1 MLDLVSGN
9 RSIPSYGAA
18 CGRVQVATHCPGR
31 HHAGILVGL
40 APPTWSP
47 ALRTMMVAGNWK
59 MHGSRAMAESLAADV
74 AAGRPEAV
82 DVVLFPPYPYLDALC
97 RAHGAQLPCGAQDV
111 SEHGGEGAFTGEV
124 SAAMLRD
131 VGCAWALVGHSERRQ
146 YHGED
151 NVRVARKF
159 GAVLEAGLQPM
170 LCIGE
175 TLEQREDGRTEAV
188 LAAQLA
194 AVIEAHGIAAFE
206 QAVVA
211 YEPVWAIGTGQTATP
226 QQAQQ
231 AHAFIRSQLARE
243 DAKIAGLTRL
253 LYGGSVKPS
262 NAAELFAQ
270 ADVDGGLIGGASL
283 KATDFLA
290 ICAAAHHARG
300 AAETH

>member
-1 MLDLVSGN
+1 M
-9 RSIPSYGAA
+9 
-18 CGRVQVATHCPGR
+18 
-31 HHAGILVGL
+31 
-40 APPTWSP
+40 
-47 ALRTMMVAGNWK
+47 RTMMVAGNWK

-74 AAGRPEAV
+74 AAGRPGTV
-82 DVVLFPPYPYLDALC
+82 DVVVFPPYPYLDALC
-97 RAHGAQLPCGAQDV
+97 RAHGTQLPCGAQDV
-111 SEHGGEGAFTGEV
+111 SEHGDEGAFTGEV

-131 VGCAWALVGHSERRQ
+131 VGCAWVLVGHSERRQ

-151 NVRVARKF
+151 NARVARKF
-159 GAVLEAGLQPM
+159 GVVLEAGLQPM

-175 TLEQREDGRTEAV
+175 TLEQREAGRTEAV

-194 AVIEAHGIAAFE
+194 AVIEAHGIAAFA

-211 YEPVWAIGTGQTATP
+211 YEPVWAIGTGLTATP
-226 QQAQQ
+226 RQAQQ